1 MSLVGASSLLIL
13 FTFSTLTDMRIAL
26 LIATLALGLKT
37 GLAAHATVNYYQ
49 EAQAERL
56 CQIDPSYCGLKQK

>member
-1 MSLVGASSLLIL
+1 
-13 FTFSTLTDMRIAL
+13 MRIAL

>member
-1 MSLVGASSLLIL
+1 MSLVGASSLLTL
-13 FTFSTLTDMRIAL
+13 FTFLTLTDMRIAL

-37 GLAAHATVNYYQ
+37 GLAAHATVNAYQ
-49 EAQAERL
+49 EAQAERM

>member
-1 MSLVGASSLLIL
+1 MPLVGVSSLLIL
-13 FTFSTLTDMRIAL
+13 FTFLTLTDMRIAL

-37 GLAAHATVNYYQ
+37 GLAAHATVNAYQ
-49 EAQAERL
+49 EAQAERM

>member
-1 MSLVGASSLLIL
+1 
-13 FTFSTLTDMRIAL
+13 MRIAF

-37 GLAAHATVNYYQ
+37 GLAAHATVNVYQ

-56 CQIDPSYCGLKQK
+56 CQVDPSLCGIKQK